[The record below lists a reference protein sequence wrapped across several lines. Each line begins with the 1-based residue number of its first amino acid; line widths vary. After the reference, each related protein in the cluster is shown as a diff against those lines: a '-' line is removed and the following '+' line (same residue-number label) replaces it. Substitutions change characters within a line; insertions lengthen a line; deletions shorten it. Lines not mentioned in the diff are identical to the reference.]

1 MMYLGIGL
9 IAVGFLLI
17 VVEAFV
23 PSGGIIGV
31 VAVLCAV
38 AGIVALFRYETA
50 WGVSGMLTT
59 VVLGPMV
66 FFFAISMLPS
76 TPFGRRLIGEP
87 SEAEL
92 AERDA
97 NEQAIRDK
105 YKALIG
111 LEGVAVTD
119 LRPVGEARFGRERHE
134 VLAEGGLIEAGT
146 RVHVTRAEPNL
157 IKVRA
162 VRDPSV
168 S

>member
-1 MMYLGIGL
+1 MLSLGVGL
-9 IAVGFLLI
+9 LAVAFLLI

-23 PSGGIIGV
+23 PSGGIIGI

-38 AGIVALFRYETA
+38 AGIVSLFQYKTS

-66 FFFAISMLPS
+66 FFFAVSMLPS

-92 AERDA
+92 ADREA
-97 NEQAIRDK
+97 NERALRDRYQAMV
-105 YKALIG
+105 G
-111 LEGVAVTD
+111 LEGVAITD
-119 LRPVGEARFGRERHE
+119 LRPVGEARFGGERHE

-146 RVHVTRAEPNL
+146 AVRITRAEPNM
-157 IKVRA
+157 IKVRVA
-162 VRDPSV
+162 RSA
-168 S
+168 